1 MLALYGWSFQGAGFK
16 KTGENLYFSPKS
28 VTFAGMKKVDSIPFD
43 FSEVPPSWHFC
54 FCGECPQHEDCL
66 HFIAGL
72 HLPDD
77 LTWGDA
83 IFPTAYKNGSCRHYK
98 QLRVVRAAYGFAPLF
113 KEVKQKDYT
122 LLRELMKQYL
132 GGHGTYYRYNRGER
146 LLTPEQQEWILQL
159 FARYGYR
166 ENLTF
171 EHYKDVVDFS

>member
-1 MLALYGWSFQGAGFK
+1 MDELFDH
-16 KTGENLYFSPKS
+16 NL
-28 VTFAGMKKVDSIPFD
+28 
-43 FSEVPPSWHFC
+43 VPHHYWLC
-54 FCGECPQHEDCL
+54 YVERCPQKYNCMRHKACSVMTDT
-66 HFIAGL
+66 
-72 HLPDD
+72 
-77 LTWGDA
+77 LTHHPCVL
-83 IFPTAYKNGSCRHYK
+83 PTAIADGRACPYFKPV
-98 QLRVVRAAYGFAPLF
+98 RVMRGAWGFNTIF